1 MRAKGASNLLAKMD
15 KLNECLGL
23 MRRLC
28 NLPSNEEELRKT
40 YTDEQI
46 DAIRQAILLFDP
58 ETYQQV
64 KRWKENIDYVEGR
77 IEHD

>member
-1 MRAKGASNLLAKMD
+1 MD

-28 NLPSNEEELRKT
+28 NLPANEEELRKT

-58 ETYQQV
+58 EAYQQV
-64 KRWKENIDYVEGR
+64 KRWKEIIDYVEGR
-77 IEHD
+77 TEHN

>member
-1 MRAKGASNLLAKMD
+1 MD

-28 NLPSNEEELRKT
+28 DLPSNEDELKKI

-46 DAIRQAILLFDP
+46 DDIRQTILLFDP
-58 ETYQQV
+58 EANQIA
-64 KRWKENIDYVEGR
+64 KRWKEISDYIEGR
-77 IEHD
+77 TKHD